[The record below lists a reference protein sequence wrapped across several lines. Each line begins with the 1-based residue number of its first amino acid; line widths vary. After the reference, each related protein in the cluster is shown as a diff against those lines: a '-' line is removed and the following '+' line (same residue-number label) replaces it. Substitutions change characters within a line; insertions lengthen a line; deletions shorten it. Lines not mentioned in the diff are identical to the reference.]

1 MQCTKPTAARART
14 IGRAPLGAGAAHL
27 RRLRA
32 VSAPDQLSLT
42 LGPSFTVEVDDR
54 FSPGLTGRHD
64 RAYASPPQPHD
75 TALTLAALLL
85 DAGQD
90 LDGMGPWQRALA
102 GGRRTVRLV
111 PAADAPAG

>member
-1 MQCTKPTAARART
+1 
-14 IGRAPLGAGAAHL
+14 
-27 RRLRA
+27 LRA
-32 VSAPDQLSLT
+32 VSAPDQLAMT
-42 LGPSFTVEVDDR
+42 LGPSFTVRVEDR

-75 TALTLAALLL
+75 DALTLAALLL

-90 LDGMGPWQRALA
+90 LDGVGPWQRAIA

-111 PAADAPAG
+111 PAPDGATG